1 MYIFYLIINNNF
13 IENKVDKCTLL
24 WYTLIT
30 TREKIKIYQGEN
42 HL

>member
-1 MYIFYLIINNNF
+1 MYIFYEIINNNF
-13 IENKVDKCTLL
+13 IKNKVDKCTLL

-30 TREKIKIYQGEN
+30 IREKIKIYQGEN